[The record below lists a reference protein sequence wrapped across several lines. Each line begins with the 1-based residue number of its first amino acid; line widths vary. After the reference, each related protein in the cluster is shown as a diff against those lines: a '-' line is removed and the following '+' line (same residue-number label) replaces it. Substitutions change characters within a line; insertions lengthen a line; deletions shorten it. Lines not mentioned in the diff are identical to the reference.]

1 MGGRIRRLVVLLL
14 SLVATCAAAQTTKV
28 RGRVTDSSD
37 GEGIPLAAVYFKGT
51 TIGVTSDL
59 DGYYYLESR
68 DVATDTLCV
77 QILGYETVEK
87 RVHLHGFNTLDFK
100 VKATDTRLTASL
112 VKPDN
117 RRMRRILKLIDRN
130 RDRNNPEKK
139 DAYKCDIYN
148 KMELDLTNAQDQNWG
163 RTFMNNFGF
172 VFEYM
177 DTSSLN
183 GMPCL
188 PVMISETRGRRYHT
202 KNPAMDKE
210 ILEASRISGLN
221 KDNFLQQFTGSLRL
235 KVNLYDPFI
244 NAFNVDIPS
253 PISASGNAY
262 YDYFLID
269 SLNVNGRK
277 TYYIRF
283 HPNKMF
289 TSPVLDGEMRID
301 AEEGA
306 LVTFRGKMV
315 KERSLNWVRD
325 MSVDIEYQRTED
337 GTWFYKTDRLD
348 ADFSLTLRDSSSM
361 MSFIGSRELHYMNP
375 VFERPTDEESRSL
388 RHFVT
393 VLPGA
398 NDKDEKYWEAE
409 RPYELSEKEK
419 GIYTMV
425 DTIKT
430 IPLYKHTY
438 KFLETVEEDY
448 YDFGKVGYGPVF
460 STLSYNGTEGVRLR
474 AGLRTT
480 TEFSKKLRLSG
491 YMAYGTKDHSIK
503 GGAKMEYLFSKD
515 LFRKL
520 TIEARK
526 DFIQL
531 GNGTGQYE
539 ESNII
544 ESILTRQ
551 GGTRKSPYEELT
563 IRYEHEWP
571 AVVNNTFALETRRIH
586 SNGFVPMIAPDGTEI
601 PYVMMTQAHLTT
613 RFSWKES
620 VSRGNFKKMSL
631 YSKYPILSLDIMGSL
646 KGLLNDYGYL
656 RTELRGSYRMPMPPI
671 GFAKIRFNAGYIAGS
686 VPYPFLKLHAGNA
699 SYIMSTHAFSCM
711 GYYEFASDKWAE
723 LFYEHNFG
731 GFFLGH
737 VPLLKLLNLR
747 EMFSVKCAWGS
758 LSEKNNGIPGQS
770 GDAPMLFPAGM
781 SSLEK
786 PYVEVAAGVSN
797 IFKLFRVDGNW
808 RLTHRKV
815 DLPDGTSRKAD
826 NLFTVTVG
834 VELEF

>member
-1 MGGRIRRLVVLLL
+1 MGRVRHVMVMLLA
-14 SLVATCAAAQTTKV
+14 LVATCAAAQTTKV

-37 GEGIPLAAVYFKGT
+37 GEGIPFAAVYFKGT
-51 TIGVTSDL
+51 GIGVTSDL

-68 DVATDTLCV
+68 DVPTDTLCV
-77 QILGYETVEK
+77 QILGYETVE
-87 RVHLHGFNTLDFK
+87 RRIHLHGFNIADFQIAVTNTK
-100 VKATDTRLTASL
+100 LTASM

-117 RRMRRILKLIDRN
+117 RRMKRILKLIDRN

-139 DAYKCDIYN
+139 EAYKCDIYN
-148 KMELDLTNAQDQNWG
+148 KMELDLTNAKDQKWG

-202 KNPAMDKE
+202 RTPSMDKE

-244 NAFNVDIPS
+244 NAFNVNIPS
-253 PISASGNAY
+253 PISANGNAY
-262 YDYFLID
+262 YNYFLID

-283 HPNKMF
+283 HPNRMF
-289 TSPVLDGEMRID
+289 TSPVLDGEMSID

-306 LVTFRGKMV
+306 LVAFRGRMV

-325 MSVDIEYQRTED
+325 MSIEMEFQRTEE
-337 GTWFYKTDRLD
+337 GSWFYKTDRMQ
-348 ADFSLTLRDSSSM
+348 ADFSLTLRDSSDM
-361 MSFIGSRELHYMNP
+361 ISFIGSRELHYMNP
-375 VFERPTDEESRSL
+375 SFERPTEEESRSL
-388 RHFVT
+388 KHFVT

-398 NDKDEKYWEAE
+398 NDRDEEYWEAE
-409 RPYELSEKEK
+409 RPYMLSSKEK
-419 GIYTMV
+419 DIYRMV

-430 IPLYKHTY
+430 IPLYKRTY

-448 YDFGKVGYGPVF
+448 FDFGKLGYGPVF
-460 STLSYNGTEGVRLR
+460 STLSYNRTEGVRLR

-480 TEFSKKLRLSG
+480 TEFSKKLRMSA
-491 YMAYGTKDHSIK
+491 YAAYGTRDRKIK

-520 TIEARK
+520 TVEARK

-531 GNGTGQYE
+531 GNGNGQYE

-586 SNGFVPMIAPDGTEI
+586 SNEFVPMVTPDGDVI
-601 PYVMMTQAHLTT
+601 PYVKMTQAHLTT
-613 RFSWKES
+613 RFSWEES
-620 VSRGNFKKMSL
+620 VSRGNFNKVSL
-631 YSKYPILSLDIMGSL
+631 YSKYPVISLDIMGSV

-671 GFAKIRFNAGYIAGS
+671 GFAKIRFNAGYIYGS

-699 SYIMSTHAFSCM
+699 SYILSTHAFSCM

-737 VPLLKLLNLR
+737 IPLLKKLNLR

-758 LSEKNNGIPGQS
+758 LSEKNNGIPGQD
-770 GDAPMLFPAGM
+770 GDAPMLFPADM

-786 PYVEVAAGVSN
+786 PYVEIAAGVSN
-797 IFKLFRVDGNW
+797 IFKLFRIDGNW
-808 RLTHRKV
+808 RLTHRKTG
-815 DLPDGTSRKAD
+815 LPDGTSRKAD
-826 NLFTVTVG
+826 NLFTVTLG
-834 VELEF
+834 LELEF